1 MIMMSQDVIS
11 WYCLC
16 GYNSW
21 IWFGYKNRY
30 QVLNIGLYAEKIT
43 FLNLILAK
51 WHIWRDIY
59 WYDIQCLISMYDG
72 NLRDILGTVLT
83 HVPVPGKKS
92 SPPSLGPGPTQVSE
106 RLLVPVQ
113 RDPVLIPLRKP
124 PSRPHEPSN
133 LKVYVNKLRFE
144 WESRTPVTVTID
156 LSKRLTRKQWTVQRT
171 EGKTHLVSPLLPP
184 CRICENVEHSPC
196 ILFIHYFVRFDYRG
210 HSAQLLFVLEVICC
224 GMSSFWS

>member
-1 MIMMSQDVIS
+1 MCDALEGIS
-11 WYCLC
+11 ADTTSWLNQYLSWKSKRHPGYCTDPC
-16 GYNSW
+16 SSAR
-21 IWFGYKNRY
+21 K
-30 QVLNIGLYAEKIT
+30 E
-43 FLNLILAK
+43 
-51 WHIWRDIY
+51 
-59 WYDIQCLISMYDG
+59 
-72 NLRDILGTVLT
+72 VLT
-83 HVPVPGKKS
+83 TES
-92 SPPSLGPGPTQVSE
+92 RSRPTQVRE

-113 RDPVLIPLRKP
+113 RDPALILSWKP
-124 PSRPHEPSN
+124 PSRLNEPSN
-133 LKVYVNKLRFE
+133 LKVYVNKRRFE

>member
-83 HVPVPGKKS
+83 HVPLPGKKS
-92 SPPSLGPGPTQVSE
+92 SPPSLGPGQR
-106 RLLVPVQ
+106 RLESGYWSLSNATLRLFSRESHPVGSTNPQ
-113 RDPVLIPLRKP
+113 TSRFMWTSVVLNGNP
-124 PSRPHEPSN
+124 
-133 LKVYVNKLRFE
+133 
-144 WESRTPVTVTID
+144 
-156 LSKRLTRKQWTVQRT
+156 
-171 EGKTHLVSPLLPP
+171 
-184 CRICENVEHSPC
+184 EHQS
-196 ILFIHYFVRFDYRG
+196 
-210 HSAQLLFVLEVICC
+210 Q
-224 GMSSFWS
+224 